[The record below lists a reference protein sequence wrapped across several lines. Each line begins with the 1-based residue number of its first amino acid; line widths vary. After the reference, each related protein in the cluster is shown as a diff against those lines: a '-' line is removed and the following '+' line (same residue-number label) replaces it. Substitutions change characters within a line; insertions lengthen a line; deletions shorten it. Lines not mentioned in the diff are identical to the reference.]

1 MKNSNP
7 EMFREDQTQR
17 QANMDAKLRGEEND
31 RFKDQQAKRKANSDA
46 KPKESNPEHFKVRQA
61 KRKRLSR
68 NKRKLE
74 NPKSLSHLEIEA
86 QIKKKKNWNERD
98 RLRDF
103 NKALQP
109 YLYATLATEDS
120 LKKMLN

>member
-1 MKNSNP
+1 MPNQKNLMPN
-7 EMFREDQTQR
+7 
-17 QANMDAKLRGEEND
+17 
-31 RFKDQQAKRKANSDA
+31 FKA
-46 KPKESNPEHFKVRQA
+46 RQA

-98 RLRDF
+98 MYPSMM
-103 NKALQP
+103 K
-109 YLYATLATEDS
+109 T
-120 LKKMLN
+120 